1 MDELDLD
8 IDNYDLTELWALF
21 NLENGFTKTDL
32 KSAYRIV
39 LKTHPDKSGLPKEYF
54 LFFSRAFKMIKKIF
68 EYTNKEESCP
78 GNTNEI
84 YQSEYNENL
93 DVSKMNSYDKKRFQ
107 SKFNELFEKV
117 KITDDADSGY
127 SDWLE
132 ENNSGYDTEINNKE
146 ISNTRDL
153 HDYISNKKE
162 EQRNTFL
169 TTYKGIQ
176 ELESN
181 LFGGNARGSGL
192 IREKPE
198 SYSSGLFSKL
208 SYEDLKKA
216 HTETL
221 IPVTQNDF
229 ENRIRFNTVQELQ
242 TYRKQSDT
250 LVGEKDSI
258 HILKTMKEKEDRENV
273 ENAYKMMKQMEQIEN
288 KHNEWNSYFKQLT
301 N

>member
-1 MDELDLD
+1 M
-8 IDNYDLTELWALF
+8 
-21 NLENGFTKTDL
+21 
-32 KSAYRIV
+32 
-39 LKTHPDKSGLPKEYF
+39 
-54 LFFSRAFKMIKKIF
+54 
-68 EYTNKEESCP
+68 
-78 GNTNEI
+78 
-84 YQSEYNENL
+84 
-93 DVSKMNSYDKKRFQ
+93 
-107 SKFNELFEKV
+107 
-117 KITDDADSGY
+117 
-127 SDWLE
+127 
-132 ENNSGYDTEINNKE
+132 
-146 ISNTRDL
+146 
-153 HDYISNKKE
+153 
-162 EQRNTFL
+162 

-229 ENRIRFNTVQELQ
+229 ENRIGFNTVQELQ